1 MKSYPR
7 TALLAWL
14 VLVGAS
20 AWWMARHAVFSN
32 DLTAFLPSSSGRAEQ
47 LLVEQLRAGVAS
59 RTLLVAIEGDYPAE
73 LARLSREL
81 ARSLAADPRFDYL
94 TNGAS
99 EFTQVA
105 RELGLRHRYLLSP
118 AVDAGRFSEES
129 LRRALRDGLDQ
140 LYSLAGIASK
150 ATLARDPTGELR
162 RIAETAGEG
171 APASRHGVWFSADG
185 KRALLLAQTAASGM
199 DAVRQ
204 QDSLDVVEGAFAR
217 VNAGPGFRLLV
228 SGPGVFA
235 ARTRAAIEHDS
246 RWLTGVAGALVL
258 FILILVYRSLGTVV
272 LSTLPVLTGLL
283 VGVAT
288 VSILFGSVHGIT
300 LAFGATLIGEAV
312 DYPSY
317 VFTQRKPGES
327 VLDILGRVWPTL
339 RLAVLTTVF
348 GSLALLLSSLQG
360 LSQLGVLSMAGVL
373 AAGLVTRW
381 VLPALAPGRGVSP
394 RALPFSL
401 VRLGL
406 AMRRAAWLVWVL
418 LAAALSVVVFRHDR
432 IWDDDL
438 GHLSPLPE
446 SVRTL
451 DGRLRADLR
460 APDVGYLLIST
471 AASREAVLAQSE
483 RVALA
488 LQDGVREGI
497 LEGFDLAARYL
508 PSEKTQESRRAALP
522 ETGELRRSLAKALQ
536 GLPYRPD
543 AFAPFL
549 QDVETA
555 RRGPLL
561 AFEDLRGSGLDLK
574 VQSLLASRGGEWNAL
589 IPLRGVRDAARLR
602 SLAERLPA
610 DTQVIFLDIKAESD
624 RLIGGYR
631 AQALALAGL
640 GALAIAL
647 LLCVGLRNLR
657 KALRVML
664 PVYAAIAITA
674 AALVVFGTGL
684 SLFHLVSLLLVLG
697 VGLNYALFFN
707 QVQPGTDS
715 EQGTSLALSV
725 CFLTTFAAFGC
736 LATSRIPVLSAIGLT
751 VTVGCALSLL
761 MSMMLGGAALR
772 AREAR

>member
-7 TALLAWL
+7 TALLVWL

-20 AWWMARHAVFSN
+20 AWWMARHTVFSN

-59 RTLLVAIEGDYPAE
+59 RTLLIAVEGDDPAE

-81 ARSLAADPRFDYL
+81 AHALAADRRFDYL
-94 TNGAS
+94 TNGAA
-99 EFTQVA
+99 EFTQLA
-105 RELGLRHRYLLSP
+105 RELGLKHRYLLGP
-118 AVDAGRFSEES
+118 AADAGRFSEES
-129 LRRALRDGLDQ
+129 LRRALSEGLDQ
-140 LYSLAGIASK
+140 LSSLAGIASK

-185 KRALLLAQTAASGM
+185 RRAILLAQTAASGM

-204 QDSLDVVEGAFAR
+204 QDSLDAVAGAFAR
-217 VNAGPGFRLLV
+217 INAGPGYGLLI

-258 FILILVYRSLGTVV
+258 VILLLVYRSLGTVA
-272 LSTLPVLTGLL
+272 LSTLPVMTGLL

-288 VSILFGSVHGIT
+288 VSVVFGSVHGIT

-317 VFTQRKPGES
+317 VFTQRTAGEPM
-327 VLDILGRVWPTL
+327 LEILGRVWPTL

-360 LSQLGVLSMAGVL
+360 LQQLGVLSMVGVL

-381 VLPALAPGRGVSP
+381 VLPALAPGDGVPP
-394 RALPFSL
+394 RSLPFSL
-401 VRLGL
+401 VRVGL
-406 AMRRAAWLVWVL
+406 AMRRAVWLAWVL
-418 LAAALSVVVFRHDR
+418 LAAALAVVVFRHDR

-446 SVRTL
+446 SVRSL
-451 DGRLRADLR
+451 DARLRADLR
-460 APDVGYLLIST
+460 APDVGYLLITT
-471 AASREAVLAQSE
+471 AASREAVLEQSE
-483 RVALA
+483 RVALG
-488 LQDGVREGI
+488 LEDGVRDGI
-497 LEGFDLAARYL
+497 LDGFDMAARYL
-508 PSEKTQESRRAALP
+508 PSARTQESRRAALP
-522 ETGELRRSLAKALQ
+522 GPETLRRSLANALR
-536 GLPYRPD
+536 GLPYRAD

-549 QDVETA
+549 QDVEAA

-561 AFEDLRGSGLDLK
+561 AFDDLRGSGLDIK
-574 VQSLLASRGGEWNAL
+574 VQSLLAAREGEWNAL
-589 IPLRGVRDAARLR
+589 IPLRGVRDPARLR
-602 SLAERLPA
+602 RLAGRLPGE
-610 DTQVIFLDIKAESD
+610 TKVIFLDIKAESE

-647 LLCVGLRNLR
+647 LLWAGLRNLR
-657 KALRVML
+657 KALLVML
-664 PVYAAIAITA
+664 PVYVAIAMTA
-674 AALVVFGTGL
+674 AALIAFGTGL
-684 SLFHLVSLLLVLG
+684 SLFHLVALLLVLG

-761 MSMMLGGAALR
+761 MSMMLGGAAVR

>member
-1 MKSYPR
+1 MNSYPR

-14 VLVGAS
+14 VLICAG

-59 RTLLVAIEGDYPAE
+59 RTLLIAVEGDEPAE

-81 ARSLAADPRFDYL
+81 ARALAADRRFDYL
-94 TNGAS
+94 TNGAA

-118 AVDAGRFSEES
+118 AADAGRFNEES
-129 LRRALRDGLDQ
+129 LRRALSEGLDQ
-140 LYSLAGIASK
+140 LSSLAGIASK

-171 APASRHGVWFSADG
+171 APASRHGVWFSANG
-185 KRALLLAQTAASGM
+185 KRAILLAQTAASGM

-204 QDSLDVVEGAFAR
+204 QDSLDVVAGAFAR
-217 VNAGPGFRLLV
+217 INAGPGYGLLI

-258 FILILVYRSLGTVV
+258 VILLLVYRSLGTVA
-272 LSTLPVLTGLL
+272 LSTLPVMTGLL

-288 VSILFGSVHGIT
+288 VSVVFGSVHGIT

-317 VFTQRKPGES
+317 VFTQRKAGEPM
-327 VLDILGRVWPTL
+327 LEILGRVWPTL

-360 LSQLGVLSMAGVL
+360 LSQLGVLSMVGVL

-381 VLPALAPGRGVSP
+381 VLPALAPGEGVPP
-394 RALPFSL
+394 RSLPFSL
-401 VRLGL
+401 VRVGL

-418 LAAALSVVVFRHDR
+418 LAAALAVIALRHDR

-446 SVRTL
+446 SVRSL
-451 DGRLRADLR
+451 DAQLRADLR
-460 APDVGYLLIST
+460 APDVGYLLITT
-471 AASREAVLAQSE
+471 AASREAVLEQSE
-483 RVALA
+483 RVALG
-488 LQDGVREGI
+488 LEDGVREGI
-497 LEGFDLAARYL
+497 LEGFDMAARYL
-508 PSEKTQESRRAALP
+508 PSASTQESRRAALP
-522 ETGELRRSLAKALQ
+522 GPETLRRSLANALR
-536 GLPYRPD
+536 GLPYRAD

-549 QDVETA
+549 QDVEAA

-561 AFEDLRGSGLDLK
+561 AFEDLRGSGLDIK
-574 VQSLLASRGGEWNAL
+574 VQSLLAAREGEWNAL
-589 IPLRGVRDAARLR
+589 IPLRGVRDPARLR
-602 SLAERLPA
+602 RLAGRLPGE
-610 DTQVIFLDIKAESD
+610 TKVIFLDIKAESE

-647 LLCVGLRNLR
+647 LLWVGLRNLR

-664 PVYAAIAITA
+664 PVYAAIAMTA
-674 AALVVFGTGL
+674 AALIVFGTGL

-725 CFLTTFAAFGC
+725 CFLTTLAAFGC

-761 MSMMLGGAALR
+761 FSMMLGGAAVR
-772 AREAR
+772 AR